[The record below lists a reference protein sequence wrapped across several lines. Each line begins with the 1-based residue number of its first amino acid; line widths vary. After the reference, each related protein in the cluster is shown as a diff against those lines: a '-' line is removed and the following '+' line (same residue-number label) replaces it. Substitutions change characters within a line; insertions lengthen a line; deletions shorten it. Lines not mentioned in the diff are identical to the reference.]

1 MKATMSWTDRLPMLP
16 PMQRSLLVFSFHLVL
31 FPAAYFLAFFLRFD
45 FSIPIVWEP
54 TMWRVLPLAMG
65 VKLLVFGLLKMY
77 QGWWKYVSLGD
88 IVTLAKALFIAS
100 AAFLAANIFFL
111 GDAFPR
117 SVYLLDLGITLV
129 LLGGARGSVRIFRE
143 SNQSRQA
150 KTKTINVIIM
160 GAGDTGEMLCREIT
174 KNPNLP
180 FRVIGFLDD
189 AAYKRGLR
197 IHGIPVLGPISKAQD
212 MVSTH
217 NIKQFMIAMPSA
229 TKEDTR
235 RVVEIAKQTGIPT
248 KILPAIESILAGEVS
263 LNALRE
269 VSISDLLGREAVELD
284 MQSIGRFLED
294 QTILVTGAGGSIG
307 SEICR
312 QVMRFNPE
320 KLLMVERGETPLF
333 FIDRE
338 LKRKYDDK
346 EIIPF
351 IADITERETM
361 ERIFATHRPHVVIH
375 AAAYKHVPLME
386 SHPWQAVL
394 NNVIGTQQIA
404 ELSGEFGVKSF
415 VLISTDKAVNPTS
428 VMGATKRVT
437 ELYILAANKRFANTD
452 FNGVRFGNV
461 LGSNGSVVP
470 IFREQ
475 IRRGG
480 PVTVTHPEMTRYF
493 MTIPEAS
500 QLVLQAASF
509 GDSGRMFVLDMG
521 EPIKIAELAKDMIR
535 LTGLDE
541 TQIEI
546 TYTGMRPGEKLF
558 EELSLDE
565 ETLDKTKHKKI
576 FIGDTA
582 DNDLVLL
589 EEFFDGLIDAARR
602 ANAVDIRTHLKSIIP
617 PYKYTPVDNVISIE
631 AARTQKK
638 AD

>member
-1 MKATMSWTDRLPMLP
+1 
-16 PMQRSLLVFSFHLVL
+16 
-31 FPAAYFLAFFLRFD
+31 
-45 FSIPIVWEP
+45 
-54 TMWRVLPLAMG
+54 
-65 VKLLVFGLLKMY
+65 MY

-88 IVTLAKALFIAS
+88 VISLTKALIFAS
-100 AAFLAANIFFL
+100 AAFLVVNLFTI

-117 SVYLLDLGITLV
+117 SIYILDFGLSLFLI
-129 LLGGARGSVRIFRE
+129 GAAKGSVRIFRE
-143 SNQSRQA
+143 ATQSFQA
-150 KTKTINVIIM
+150 KSKNINVIII
-160 GAGDTGEMLCREIT
+160 GAGDTGETLSREIA

-180 FRVIGFLDD
+180 YRVVGFLDD
-189 AAYKRGLR
+189 APFKLGLR
-197 IHGIPVLGPISKAQD
+197 IHGIPVLGPISSAEE
-212 MVSTH
+212 MVKKH
-217 NIKQFMIAMPSA
+217 NIKQVVIAMPSA
-229 TKEDTR
+229 SREETR
-235 RVVEIAKQTGIPT
+235 RVVDIAKRTDAMT
-248 KILPAIESILAGEVS
+248 KILPAIESILSGDVS

-269 VSISDLLGREAVELD
+269 VSISDLLGREAVRLD

-294 QTILVTGAGGSIG
+294 RTILVTGAGGSIG

-338 LKRKYDDK
+338 LKRTYADRV
-346 EIIPF
+346 IPY
-351 IADITERETM
+351 IADITEHKTM
-361 ERIFATHRPHVVIH
+361 ERIFKEHHPDVVIH

-394 NNVIGTQQIA
+394 NNVIGTQVIA
-404 ELSGEFGVKSF
+404 ELSGEYKVGSF

-437 ELYILAANKRFANTD
+437 ELYVLSANQKFSDTD
-452 FNGVRFGNV
+452 FNAVRFGNV

-475 IRRGG
+475 IKRGG

-509 GDSGRMFVLDMG
+509 GDSGRVFVLDMG
-521 EPIKIAELAKDMIR
+521 APVKISELAKDMIR

-541 TQIEI
+541 GEIEI
-546 TYTGMRPGEKLF
+546 IYTGMRPGEKLF

-565 ETLDKTKHKKI
+565 ERMDKTNHKKI
-576 FIGDTA
+576 FIGQHADT
-582 DNDLVLL
+582 DISLL
-589 EEFFDGLIDAARR
+589 NLHFDSLIDAAER
-602 ANAVDIRTHLKSIIP
+602 ADRVGIRNVLKAIIP
-617 PYKYTPVDNVISIE
+617 PYKYVSTDKIISLE
-631 AARTQKK
+631 KLRKQN
-638 AD
+638 

>member
-1 MKATMSWTDRLPMLP
+1 MSWTDKLPMLP
-16 PMQRSLLVFSFHLVL
+16 PLQRSFLVFSFHLVL
-31 FPAAYFLAFFLRFD
+31 FPIAYLLAFYVRFD
-45 FSIPIVWEP
+45 FSIPPVWEA
-54 TMWRVLPLAMG
+54 TMWKVLFLAVA
-65 VKLLVFGLLKMY
+65 VKLVVFGILKMY

-88 IVTLAKALFIAS
+88 IVSLSKALLIAS
-100 AAFLAANIFFL
+100 GAFLAANIFFL

-117 SVYLLDLGITLV
+117 SIYLLDFGVSLLI
-129 LLGGARGSVRIFRE
+129 LGGARGSVRIFRE

-189 AAYKRGLR
+189 AGYKRGLR
-197 IHGIPVLGPISKAQD
+197 IHGIPVLGPISSAQD
-212 MVSTH
+212 MVDAH
-217 NIKQFMIAMPSA
+217 NVKQFMIAMPSA
-229 TKEDTR
+229 TKDDTR
-235 RVVEIAKQTGIPT
+235 RVVDTAKQTGVPT

-269 VSISDLLGREAVELD
+269 VSISDLLGRESIELD
-284 MQSIGRFLED
+284 MHLIGRFLQD

-338 LKRKYDDK
+338 LKRKYDNK

-361 ERIFATHRPHVVIH
+361 ERIFLEHRPHVVIH

-394 NNVIGTQQIA
+394 NNVIGTQQVA

-437 ELYILAANKRFANTD
+437 ELYVLAANKRFENTD

-461 LGSNGSVVP
+461 LGSTGSVVP

-521 EPIKIAELAKDMIR
+521 EPIKISDLAKDMIR

-582 DNDLVLL
+582 DNDLVLM
-589 EEFFDGLIDAARR
+589 EEFFEGLIEAARR
-602 ANAVDIRTHLKSIIP
+602 VDAKGIRTHLKAIIP

-631 AARTQKK
+631 DARSQKS
-638 AD
+638 

>member
-1 MKATMSWTDRLPMLP
+1 
-16 PMQRSLLVFSFHLVL
+16 
-31 FPAAYFLAFFLRFD
+31 
-45 FSIPIVWEP
+45 
-54 TMWRVLPLAMG
+54 MWKVLPFAIG
-65 VKLLVFGLLKMY
+65 IKLVVFALMKMY
-77 QGWWKYVSLGD
+77 HGWWKYVSLGD
-88 IVTLAKALFIAS
+88 MIALGKALVVAS
-100 AAFLAANIFFL
+100 GAFLALNIFLL

-117 SVYLLDLGITLV
+117 SIYILDFGISLF
-129 LLGGARGSVRIFRE
+129 LLGAARGSVRIFRE
-143 SNQSRQA
+143 TSQSFQA
-150 KTKTINVIIM
+150 KTKTINVIIL

-180 FRVIGFLDD
+180 FKVIGFLDD
-189 AAYKRGLR
+189 AEFKKGLR
-197 IHGIPVLGPISKAQD
+197 IHGMPVLGPISTAQD
-212 MVSTH
+212 MVEKHS
-217 NIKQFMIAMPSA
+217 IQQLMIAMPSA
-229 TKEDTR
+229 TKDETR
-235 RVVEIAKQTGIPT
+235 RVVELAKQTGVPT

-269 VSISDLLGREAVELD
+269 VSITDLLGRASVRLD

-294 QTILVTGAGGSIG
+294 QTIIVTGAGGSIG

-312 QVMRFNPE
+312 QVMRFNPQ

-338 LKRKYDDK
+338 LKRKYEDS

-351 IADITERETM
+351 IADITEGPTM
-361 ERIFATHRPHVVIH
+361 RRIFEAHRPHVVIH

-394 NNVIGTQQIA
+394 NNVIGTQTIA
-404 ELSGEFGVKSF
+404 ELSGEYGVKSF

-437 ELYILAANKRFANTD
+437 ELYVLAANKRFENTD
-452 FNGVRFGNV
+452 FNAVRFGNV

-509 GDSGRMFVLDMG
+509 GDSGRVFVLDMG
-521 EPIKIAELAKDMIR
+521 EPVKISDLAKDMIR
-535 LTGLDE
+535 LTGLGEND
-541 TQIEI
+541 IKI
-546 TYTGMRPGEKLF
+546 IYTGMRPGEKLF

-565 ETLDKTKHKKI
+565 EEMDKTKHKKI
-576 FIGDTA
+576 FIGSHADT
-582 DNDLVLL
+582 DIVLL
-589 EEFFDGLIDAARR
+589 EEHFDSLIAA
-602 ANAVDIRTHLKSIIP
+602 AHKADGHEIRTRLKSIIP
-617 PYKYTPVDNVISIE
+617 PYKFTPNSKIISIE
-631 AARTQKK
+631 DARKK
-638 AD
+638 NA

>member
-1 MKATMSWTDRLPMLP
+1 M
-16 PMQRSLLVFSFHLVL
+16 
-31 FPAAYFLAFFLRFD
+31 
-45 FSIPIVWEP
+45 
-54 TMWRVLPLAMG
+54 
-65 VKLLVFGLLKMY
+65 
-77 QGWWKYVSLGD
+77 
-88 IVTLAKALFIAS
+88 LAKALAIAS

-111 GDAFPR
+111 GDVFPR
-117 SVYLLDLGITLV
+117 SIYVMDFGIALLI
-129 LLGGARGSVRIFRE
+129 LGGARGSVRIFRE
-143 SNQSRQA
+143 TNQTRQA
-150 KTKTINVIIM
+150 KRKTINVIIM

-197 IHGIPVLGPISKAQD
+197 IHGIPVLGPISSAQD
-212 MVSTH
+212 MVNTH
-217 NIKQFMIAMPSA
+217 NVKQFMIAMPSA
-229 TKEDTR
+229 SKEDTR
-235 RVVEIAKQTGIPT
+235 RVVEIAKQTGVPT

-263 LNALRE
+263 LNSLRE
-269 VSISDLLGREAVELD
+269 VSINDLLGRQAVELD

-312 QVMRFNPE
+312 QVMRFNPN

-338 LKRKYDDK
+338 LKRKYEDK

-351 IADITERETM
+351 IADVTERETM
-361 ERIFATHRPHVVIH
+361 ERIFATHRPQVVIH

-394 NNVIGTQQIA
+394 NNVIGTQQVA

-437 ELYILAANKRFANTD
+437 ELYILAANKRFTNTD
-452 FNGVRFGNV
+452 FNAVRFGNV

-470 IFREQ
+470 IFRDQ

-480 PVTVTHPEMTRYF
+480 PVTVTHPEMTRFF

-500 QLVLQAASF
+500 QLVLQAAAF
-509 GDSGRMFVLDMG
+509 GDSGRVFVLDMG
-521 EPIKIAELAKDMIR
+521 EPVKISDLAKDMIR

-541 TQIEI
+541 SEIEI
-546 TYTGMRPGEKLF
+546 VYTGMRPGEKLF

-565 ETLDKTKHKKI
+565 ESLDKTNHKKI
-576 FIGDTA
+576 FIGFHADT
-582 DNDLVLL
+582 DLVLL
-589 EEFFDGLIDAARR
+589 DEFFDGLIDSAQR
-602 ANAVDIRTHLKSIIP
+602 ANAADIRTHLKGIIP
-617 PYKYTPVDNVISIE
+617 PYKYTPPDNIISIE
-631 AARTQKK
+631 DARSQKAEARK
-638 AD
+638 